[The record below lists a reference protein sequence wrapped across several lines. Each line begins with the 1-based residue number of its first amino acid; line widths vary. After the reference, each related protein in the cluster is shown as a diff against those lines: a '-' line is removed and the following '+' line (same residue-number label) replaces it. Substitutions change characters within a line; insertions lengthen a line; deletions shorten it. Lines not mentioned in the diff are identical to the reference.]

1 MRGIPVKRKKGALFS
16 QFHAKCSNAFCG
28 NDCYQMRIG
37 WFVLVL
43 LLRSSVANSKRQRSM
58 NESNVSYNLSFCSRY
73 WAHSF
78 LRVEMVLRIDYLRG
92 SVIFKIIR
100 NLRLQSKC
108 RFLTLIETFKWFSFV
123 FIFLIANIM
132 INFSWL
138 RDLIKQFTTE

>member
-92 SVIFKIIR
+92 SVTFKIIR

-108 RFLTLIETFKWFSFV
+108 RFLTLIETFKWF
-123 FIFLIANIM
+123 FL
-132 INFSWL
+132 FSYFWL
-138 RDLIKQFTTE
+138 QILWSTFHD